1 MNSVMVQNQYIQI
14 NCTSKH
20 KKMNHQKEKENNPVD
35 NCIKKN
41 KIPSNKFNQGLL
53 RPAHWTLSDI
63 DEENEE
69 ETNK

>member
-1 MNSVMVQNQYIQI
+1 MNY
-14 NCTSKH
+14 
-20 KKMNHQKEKENNPVD
+20 QKEKENNPID

-53 RPAHWTLSDI
+53 RPAHWTLSDV

-69 ETNK
+69 ETNKYTNWNLKLNGWV